1 MLKNIGAGLLKIQ
14 NVSDK
19 VVLAGWVHRRRD
31 HGGLIFIDLR
41 DSSGI
46 AQIVFNPEV
55 TPEIHALAES
65 LRSEWVVQVTGVV
78 RARPDGMQNPDMSSG
93 DVEVEAENMQIL
105 NQSDTPPFS
114 ISDDSDVDEL
124 LRLKYRYLDLRRPQM
139 QDILIL
145 RHKVVKFIRD
155 FLDDRGFL
163 EIETPILTKSTP
175 EGARDYLVPSRLYPG
190 QFYALPQS
198 PQQLKQLLM
207 VSGVE
212 KYFQIARCFRDED
225 PRADRQPEFTQLDL
239 EMSFVEEE
247 DILELTEKMYSTL
260 VKELAPNKKIPK
272 KFPRISYQES
282 MQKYGTDK
290 PDLRFGLELFDFS
303 DLFVGT
309 DFRVFDSILNDGGI
323 IKGFAAPGMASY
335 PRRQLD
341 DLNEF
346 VKARG
351 ASGMIYISI
360 RGDSLEAL
368 NSEDINSPISR
379 FLSPEL
385 VREMANRC
393 GAEVGDSILIIA
405 GPQKSTNTSLS
416 LLRNEI
422 GSRLELIDTDEVAFA
437 FVTEFPLFEWDEDG
451 SRWEPMHH
459 AFTMPKN
466 LDSVDL
472 EVNPDQIIAQCYDV
486 VANGDEL
493 ASGSIRISDPEL
505 QRRVFRLAGYSD
517 DQIDERFGHMLT
529 AFKYG
534 APPHGGIAPGI
545 DRLVM
550 LLSDKNNIREVIAFP
565 KTQNAIDPLFESPSN
580 VSDSQLKELEIEFK
594 SD

>member
-239 EMSFVEEE
+239 EMRFVEVE

-309 DFRVFDSILNDGGI
+309 EFRVFDSILNDGGI
-323 IKGFAAPGMASY
+323 IKGFAATGMASY

-346 VKARG
+346 VKASG

-422 GSRLELIDTDEVAFA
+422 GARLELIDTDEVAFA

-565 KTQNAIDPLFESPSN
+565 KTQNAIDPLFESPSY

>member
-309 DFRVFDSILNDGGI
+309 EFRVFDSILNDGGI

-493 ASGSIRISDPEL
+493 ASGSIRICDPEL

-545 DRLVM
+545 DRVVM

-565 KTQNAIDPLFESPSN
+565 KTQNAIDPLFESPSY

>member
-1 MLKNIGAGLLKIQ
+1 MHKNIGAGLLKIQ

-309 DFRVFDSILNDGGI
+309 EFRVFDSILNDGGI

-422 GSRLELIDTDEVAFA
+422 GARLELIDTDEVAFA

-565 KTQNAIDPLFESPSN
+565 KTQNAIDPLFESPSY

>member
-309 DFRVFDSILNDGGI
+309 EFRVFDSILNDGGI

-360 RGDSLEAL
+360 RGDSLAAL

-422 GSRLELIDTDEVAFA
+422 GARLELIDTDEVAFA

-565 KTQNAIDPLFESPSN
+565 KTQNAIDPLFESPSY

>member
-1 MLKNIGAGLLKIQ
+1 
-14 NVSDK
+14 
-19 VVLAGWVHRRRD
+19 
-31 HGGLIFIDLR
+31 
-41 DSSGI
+41 
-46 AQIVFNPEV
+46 
-55 TPEIHALAES
+55 
-65 LRSEWVVQVTGVV
+65 
-78 RARPDGMQNPDMSSG
+78 
-93 DVEVEAENMQIL
+93 
-105 NQSDTPPFS
+105 
-114 ISDDSDVDEL
+114 
-124 LRLKYRYLDLRRPQM
+124 
-139 QDILIL
+139 
-145 RHKVVKFIRD
+145 
-155 FLDDRGFL
+155 
-163 EIETPILTKSTP
+163 
-175 EGARDYLVPSRLYPG
+175 
-190 QFYALPQS
+190 
-198 PQQLKQLLM
+198 
-207 VSGVE
+207 
-212 KYFQIARCFRDED
+212 
-225 PRADRQPEFTQLDL
+225 
-239 EMSFVEEE
+239 
-247 DILELTEKMYSTL
+247 MYSTL

-309 DFRVFDSILNDGGI
+309 EFRVFDSILNDGGI

-422 GSRLELIDTDEVAFA
+422 GARLELIDTDEVAFA

-534 APPHGGIAPGI
+534 EPPHGGIAPGI

>member
-198 PQQLKQLLM
+198 PQQLKQSLM

-309 DFRVFDSILNDGGI
+309 EFRVFDSILNDGGI

-422 GSRLELIDTDEVAFA
+422 GARLELIDTDEVAFA

-565 KTQNAIDPLFESPSN
+565 KTQNAIDPLFESPSY

>member
-65 LRSEWVVQVTGVV
+65 LRSEWVVQVTGGV

-309 DFRVFDSILNDGGI
+309 EFRVFDSILNDGGI

-565 KTQNAIDPLFESPSN
+565 KTQNAIDPLFESPSY

>member
-309 DFRVFDSILNDGGI
+309 EFRVFDSILKDGGI

-351 ASGMIYISI
+351 ASGMIYISFG
-360 RGDSLEAL
+360 GDSL
-368 NSEDINSPISR
+368 
-379 FLSPEL
+379 
-385 VREMANRC
+385 
-393 GAEVGDSILIIA
+393 
-405 GPQKSTNTSLS
+405 
-416 LLRNEI
+416 
-422 GSRLELIDTDEVAFA
+422 
-437 FVTEFPLFEWDEDG
+437 
-451 SRWEPMHH
+451 
-459 AFTMPKN
+459 
-466 LDSVDL
+466 
-472 EVNPDQIIAQCYDV
+472 
-486 VANGDEL
+486 
-493 ASGSIRISDPEL
+493 
-505 QRRVFRLAGYSD
+505 
-517 DQIDERFGHMLT
+517 
-529 AFKYG
+529 
-534 APPHGGIAPGI
+534 
-545 DRLVM
+545 
-550 LLSDKNNIREVIAFP
+550 
-565 KTQNAIDPLFESPSN
+565 
-580 VSDSQLKELEIEFK
+580 
-594 SD
+594 

>member
-1 MLKNIGAGLLKIQ
+1 
-14 NVSDK
+14 
-19 VVLAGWVHRRRD
+19 
-31 HGGLIFIDLR
+31 
-41 DSSGI
+41 
-46 AQIVFNPEV
+46 
-55 TPEIHALAES
+55 
-65 LRSEWVVQVTGVV
+65 
-78 RARPDGMQNPDMSSG
+78 
-93 DVEVEAENMQIL
+93 
-105 NQSDTPPFS
+105 
-114 ISDDSDVDEL
+114 
-124 LRLKYRYLDLRRPQM
+124 M

-309 DFRVFDSILNDGGI
+309 EFRVFDSILNDGGI

-422 GSRLELIDTDEVAFA
+422 GARLELIDTDEVAFA

-565 KTQNAIDPLFESPSN
+565 KTQNAIDPLFESPSY

-594 SD
+594 TD

>member
-309 DFRVFDSILNDGGI
+309 EFRVFDSILNDGGI

-385 VREMANRC
+385 GREMANRC

-422 GSRLELIDTDEVAFA
+422 GARLELIDTDEVAFA

-565 KTQNAIDPLFESPSN
+565 KTQNAIDPLFESPSY

>member
-309 DFRVFDSILNDGGI
+309 EFRVFDSILNDGGI

-422 GSRLELIDTDEVAFA
+422 GARLELIDTDEVAFA